1 MFNLSNSGVYRNLN
15 PFQSGKRYTK
25 ADNRGRPE
33 GRHMKDELKEIKRKL
48 FEVSINSKGHPH
60 DGALWE
66 EVGQYIDPSIP
77 IQSLR
82 KYASI
87 SHDAGKVGA
96 GRVELFEQKLS
107 ELSEMPL
114 KGYVYDIN
122 KGYWTPRANQFDNIK

>member
-1 MFNLSNSGVYRNLN
+1 MFNLSNSGVYRSSN
-15 PFQSGKRYTK
+15 PFQSGKRYAK

-48 FEVSINSKGHPH
+48 FEVSINSKGHKN
-60 DGALWE
+60 DGALWD

-107 ELSEMPL
+107 ELEEMPL
-114 KGYVYDIN
+114 KGYVYDIS
-122 KGYWTPRANQFDNIK
+122 KGYWTPKKNQFDNIK